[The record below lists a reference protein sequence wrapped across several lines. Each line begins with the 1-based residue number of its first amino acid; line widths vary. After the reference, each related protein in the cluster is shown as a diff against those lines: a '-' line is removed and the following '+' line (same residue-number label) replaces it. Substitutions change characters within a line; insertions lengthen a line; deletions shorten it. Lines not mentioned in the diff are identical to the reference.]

1 MTILEGLFILFFMVW
16 ASICLL
22 IIGVQI
28 GRLIG
33 WRESQKQID
42 IWKDSSN
49 DWRKTAFDNFKDW
62 QKLYDEYTELLR
74 KHYGLG

>member
-1 MTILEGLFILFFMVW
+1 MVW